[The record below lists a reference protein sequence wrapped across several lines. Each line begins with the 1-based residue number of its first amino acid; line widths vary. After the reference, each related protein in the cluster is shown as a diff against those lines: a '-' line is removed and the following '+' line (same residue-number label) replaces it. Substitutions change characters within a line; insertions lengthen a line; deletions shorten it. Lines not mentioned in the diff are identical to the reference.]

1 MANLSEYGRQYGRRC
16 RAIELLKRGATFA
29 AACAAVARSEPWLA
43 KWWRRYREEGRA
55 GLHERSRAPR
65 RVWRR
70 TPARLVARILRI
82 RAELVAHR
90 TWRTAFAGC
99 GAEAIRWELEQR
111 GVRRLPSLRTIGRIL
126 QRHGCTR
133 RERQRRRGHGR
144 PCPAPRATAVGDVQ
158 QTDLVGPR
166 HLRGPRGVT
175 RFFAFHT
182 LEPVSRAAAASYY
195 GDKGTEA
202 FCAHFLHAW
211 SALGVPRVSQVDNE
225 LALVGGNPHG
235 FTFSQV
241 VRLGPLLGVHWWFI
255 PPGEP
260 GRNPDI
266 ESFNGL
272 WEARVLW
279 RHRCADLPGMRRT
292 SGRFLGYYHTRKPHR
307 ALTVVRHGSRFP
319 EVVLAAA
326 RPQLRPLPPGFTLAP
341 YRDARGELR
350 LPLAR
355 GRISFVRRVTAQGEI
370 ALPGGAYRVGRR
382 LAGQY
387 VVATLYTHRR
397 ALVVKLEG
405 RVIKRFPCPIRE
417 PVVPPLYPLPRGR
430 W

>member
-1 MANLSEYGRQYGRRC
+1 MGELSEYARRC
-16 RAIELLKRGATFA
+16 KAIELLRQGTRFV
-29 AACAAVARSEPWLA
+29 AVARAVGRGQAWLA
-43 KWWRRYREEGRA
+43 RWWGRYRREGRV
-55 GLHERSRAPR
+55 GLRDRSRTPR

-70 TPARLVARILRI
+70 TAPRLVALVLRV

-90 TWRTAFAGC
+90 SRRTAFAGR
-99 GAEAIRWELEQR
+99 GADAIRWELEQR
-111 GVRRLPSLRTIGRIL
+111 GVRRRPSLRTIERIL

-133 RERQRRRGHGR
+133 RERRRRRGTAR
-144 PCPAPRATAVGDVQ
+144 PCPAPRAVAVGAVH

-166 HLRGPRGVT
+166 HVRGPRGVT

-182 LEPVSRAAAASYY
+182 LDLVSRAAAASYR

-202 FCAHFLHAW
+202 FCGHFLHAW
-211 SALGVPRVSQVDNE
+211 RLLGVPAVSQLDNE
-225 LALVGGNPHG
+225 LAVVGGNPSG

-241 VRLGPLLGVHWWFI
+241 LRLGVLLGVHWWFI

-272 WEARVLW
+272 WQGRVLD
-279 RHRCADLPGMRRT
+279 RHRCPDLAAVRRT
-292 SGRFLGYYHTRKPHR
+292 SARFLRYHHGTPHR
-307 ALTVVRHGSRFP
+307 RLRVATQGSRFP
-319 EVVLAAA
+319 GVVLAAA
-326 RPQLRPLPPGFTLAP
+326 RPQLRPVPAGFSLAP
-341 YRDARGELR
+341 YRDAQGALH

-355 GRISFVRRVTAQGEI
+355 GRISFVRRVGGAGTI
-370 ALPGGAYRVGRR
+370 ALPGGSGRVGRR

-397 ALVVKLEG
+397 EIVVKLEG
-405 RVIKRFPCPIRE
+405 RVVKRFPCPIPE
-417 PVVPPLYPLPRGR
+417 KPVPPLYPLPRGR
-430 W
+430 S